1 MDCSPAGFTVHGILQ
16 ARILE
21 RVAVS
26 LVQGIFFPPKEQ
38 AVRHTQGC
46 EQGRMTNLSSLH
58 SQGSA
63 DDISI
68 PRAEIVTV

>member
-1 MDCSPAGFTVHGILQ
+1 MDCSPPGFTVHGILQ

-38 AVRHTQGC
+38 AVCHTQGC

-68 PRAEIVTV
+68 PRGEIFMV